1 MRLTLHPRAT
11 PDDDFNALPGR
22 GHARLIPGFATP
34 MMPSF
39 DGDLTRDY
47 LVAGYRT
54 VYDRFKATP
63 PTGFDEGI
71 VRKWITLQLLAILD
85 DRNFTNADVPS
96 MRLRSIMSS
105 PSASTMAGL
114 TTSIHRT
121 RP

>member
-1 MRLTLHPRAT
+1 
-11 PDDDFNALPGR
+11 
-22 GHARLIPGFATP
+22 
-34 MMPSF
+34 MPSF

-63 PTGFDEGI
+63 PTGFNEGI

-85 DRNFTNADVPS
+85 DRNFTNADVS
-96 MRLRSIMSS
+96 MRSRSITNS
-105 PSASTMAGL
+105 PSACTTAGP
-114 TTSIHRT
+114 TTSTPRT